1 MDLDIIAAMD
11 DKTILEFNLSYSLIV
26 RVKAN
31 HLKFQTNL
39 MLNSQVAEAL
49 LRQSNLS
56 TSQLLNNAN
65 NIIPPSTPPIVSYNL
80 YICY

>member
-49 LRQSNLS
+49 LRQS
-56 TSQLLNNAN
+56 
-65 NIIPPSTPPIVSYNL
+65 
-80 YICY
+80 